1 MPNFPFMFNRCH
13 QLRLPPR
20 IQITGR
26 TIAREG
32 VQLDHFFNALYDEGN
47 AIRFIQNRHEQGDAY
62 RALGYAAFTGNV
74 GARTVVPG
82 PQFLNASGALCITD

>member
-1 MPNFPFMFNRCH
+1 VYSSITFLMRFMKK
-13 QLRLPPR
+13 
-20 IQITGR
+20 
-26 TIAREG
+26 
-32 VQLDHFFNALYDEGN
+32 GN

-82 PQFLNASGALCITD
+82 PQFSNASGALCITD